1 VLIYSASFII
11 ELKRGVFMETEDM
24 LKMIENLNDEEKQKF
39 LDLIFDEYFIGG
51 GAVRHTIE
59 NNETE

>member
-1 VLIYSASFII
+1 
-11 ELKRGVFMETEDM
+11 METEDM

-51 GAVRHTIE
+51 GAFRHTVE